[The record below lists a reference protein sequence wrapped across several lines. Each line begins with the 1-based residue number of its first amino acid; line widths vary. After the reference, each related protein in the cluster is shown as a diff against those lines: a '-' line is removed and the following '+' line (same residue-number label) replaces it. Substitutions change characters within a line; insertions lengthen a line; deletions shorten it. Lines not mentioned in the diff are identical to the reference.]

1 MKECERMKVRNSF
14 YENIVKRFLDVALCS
29 IALIVLSP
37 LLLITAFS
45 IKISSPGPVFYYS
58 DRTTKGHKAFRFYK
72 FRSMHM
78 TNADKG
84 LFVADSDRLFPV
96 GKIIR
101 RLKIDELPQLINVIK
116 GDMSIVGPR
125 PMPWSSVD
133 TTYYGKY
140 QEILS
145 VRPGLTSAASL
156 FDYTV
161 GDTYTDD
168 TAYIREV
175 LPYKLEMEMLYVE
188 KEGFLYDCSLVWRT
202 IITILAVLVKKNR
215 LPNQWEYELV
225 KEKINIK
232 SDAGEYYG

>member
-1 MKECERMKVRNSF
+1 MEVRNTF
-14 YENIVKRFLDVALCS
+14 YENVVKRIFDVVLCS
-29 IALIVLSP
+29 LALIVLSP
-37 LLLITAFS
+37 LFLITAIA
-45 IKISSPGPVFYYS
+45 IKISSKGPVFYYS
-58 DRTTKGHKAFRFYK
+58 DRTAKGHKPFHFYK
-72 FRSMHM
+72 FRSMHV
-78 TNADKG
+78 TDSDKG
-84 LFVADSDRLFPV
+84 LFIADSDRLFTV

-125 PMPWSSVD
+125 PMPWSTVD

-168 TAYIREV
+168 KLYQKEV
-175 LPYKLEMEMLYVE
+175 LPYKLEMEMLYVD
-188 KEGFLYDCSLVWRT
+188 KENFGYDCALVVRT
-202 IITILAVLVKKNR
+202 VITILAVLFKVKK
-215 LPNQWEYELV
+215 LPEQWEY
-225 KEKINIK
+225 NAIK
-232 SDAGEYYG
+232 SKVEESQ

>member
-1 MKECERMKVRNSF
+1 MYEKV
-14 YENIVKRFLDVALCS
+14 IKRLLDILLCTFALV
-29 IALIVLSP
+29 VLSP
-37 LLLITAFS
+37 LFLITAIA
-45 IKISSPGPVFYYS
+45 IKISSPGSVFYYS
-58 DRTTKGHKAFRFYK
+58 DRTGKDHKRFHFYK
-72 FRSMHM
+72 FRSMHV

-84 LFVADSDRLFPV
+84 LFVADADRLFTV

-140 QEILS
+140 QKILS

-168 TAYIREV
+168 QAYQREV
-175 LPYKLEMEMLYVE
+175 LPVKLEMEMLYVE
-188 KEGFLYDCSLVWRT
+188 RQSFGYDCQLVWRT
-202 IITILAVLVKKNR
+202 IVTILQVLTGKKTFR
-215 LPNQWEYELV
+215 PQPELA
-225 KEKINIK
+225 KIK
-232 SDAGEYYG
+232 RVQK